1 LPVLTRA
8 KVVEARIGADGG
20 TLVLS
25 TGVEAALS
33 ELRAIEG

>member
-1 LPVLTRA
+1 
-8 KVVEARIGADGG
+8 VVEARIGADSG

-33 ELRAIEG
+33 DLRAIEG